1 MKMAVFD
8 SHKFDRTALEQV
20 NAGSSHDLAFFEV
33 TLTQQTVALAR
44 GFPAV
49 CIFVHDKLDAPTLR
63 ALKQGGTSLVALRCA
78 GFNNVDLAAAEREGI
93 HVVRVPEYSPYSV
106 AEHAMALLLA
116 LNRKLPRACN
126 RVHDGNFSL
135 DGLVG
140 FDLHGKTIGII
151 GLGKIGSVFARI
163 AHGFGCRLLGY
174 DVRHNDRLTDELGL
188 AYVSLEEIYVKSDVI
203 SLHVPLLPETGHL
216 IQRATLEKMKPG
228 VIIINTSRGA
238 LINAHDLVEALKS
251 GRIAGAALDVYEEEE
266 KFFFRDLSGQVLQDD
281 ILARLVSCPNVLI
294 TAHQAF
300 LTREALQNISET
312 TLGNLTA
319 FAEGGLLTHELTF
332 RPA

>member
-106 AEHAMALLLA
+106 AEHAMALLL
-116 LNRKLPRACN
+116 
-126 RVHDGNFSL
+126 SL